1 MGDYAALDAQI
12 DAMMFALGSGVWKC
26 RGCDLHCKKG
36 DMRRHVEAK
45 ETRETIKVE
54 FTKKNIFGSK
64 DQVAMQ
70 KIRYLCVVIFF
81 HLILWFCL
89 SSSFSRF

>member
-54 FTKKNIFGSK
+54 FTKKKHFWLQRPSCNTKTKHFCSK
-64 DQVAMQ
+64 KPSKVA
-70 KIRYLCVVIFF
+70 YFVVVE
-81 HLILWFCL
+81 
-89 SSSFSRF
+89 

>member
-70 KIRYLCVVIFF
+70 KTKNFCSKKPSKVAYFVVVE
-81 HLILWFCL
+81 
-89 SSSFSRF
+89 